1 MRRLRPYPLE
11 DLLLSQAVPGF
22 LLAVAWTV
30 MYEIYHEEGSYYTTL
45 MQEILASEGV
55 FPYFLVSAVL
65 MAFPV
70 GFVVDCVRH
79 VVGEVWLGLPRLAN
93 GVRGP
98 DDRRGRVPATPL
110 HWIEALP
117 ALPRD
122 FERRYALYRH
132 AWATLLTPAKAA
144 GNMALVLLTLTAWF
158 VIKVTRMGGW
168 RVFSPA
174 FVVGTPFVGLGLV
187 LALLIRYAR
196 GVAEFH
202 RRVAASIFPIT
213 KAGAPGLAEDA
224 PLSPS

>member
-11 DLLLSQAVPGF
+11 DLLLTQAVPGF

-45 MQEILASEGV
+45 MQEILASEGF
-55 FPYFLVSAVL
+55 FPYFLVSAAL

-79 VVGEVWLGLPRLAN
+79 VVGEVWLGLPRLA
-93 GVRGP
+93 RGIWGP
-98 DDRRGRVPATPL
+98 EDRRGGVPATPL
-110 HWIEALP
+110 HWVEALP
-117 ALPRD
+117 VLPRD

-132 AWATLLTPAKAA
+132 AWATLLSPAKAA
-144 GNMALVLLTLTAWF
+144 GNMALVLLTLTVWF

-174 FVVGTPFVGLGLV
+174 FLIGTPFVGLGLV
-187 LALLIRYAR
+187 LVLLLRYAR
-196 GVAEFH
+196 GLAEFH
-202 RRVAASIFPIT
+202 CRVAVSIFPPMG
-213 KAGAPGLAEDA
+213 AEAPGLAEAA
-224 PLSPS
+224 PPSLS